1 LGNVRDV
8 TDLLG
13 RCGIGVLRSRLMSVA
28 LSLCLQVALLAAEAV
43 AAPPAAVA
51 PSSAQSAAPEPQPMF
66 ATPTR
71 VDRIGRVMAPVT
83 INGQGPYR
91 LVVDTGAS
99 HSTFSPRLAAALGL
113 VPSLDAPLLLNG
125 VTGVAEVPTVT
136 VGRIQ
141 AGDMVVEDAQ
151 VPVVLSSIMADADGI
166 LGVAGFRY
174 GRILVD
180 FRHDRIIIT
189 RSTNRIDTGG
199 YLRIPARKVAGGL
212 LMVDA
217 RIGGVSARAV
227 IDTGAER
234 TLGNAALRDALR
246 ARKRGKDARWA
257 STEVYGA
264 TVEVANGEASIAPP
278 IKLGPAVIKGTEV
291 VYGDFHIFKLWKLDS
306 RPTAL
311 LGMDVLGTV
320 EAIVLDYSRRELYLD
335 VRSPRATS
343 VARGEPHSGR

>member
-1 LGNVRDV
+1 
-8 TDLLG
+8 
-13 RCGIGVLRSRLMSVA
+13 MSVA
-28 LSLCLQVALLAAEAV
+28 LSLCLQLALLAADAV
-43 AAPPAAVA
+43 TAPAAVVA
-51 PSSAQSAAPEPQPMF
+51 PAPAAEPQPLF
-66 ATPTR
+66 AAPTR
-71 VDRIGRVMAPVT
+71 IDRIGRVMAPVT
-83 INGQGPYR
+83 INGKGPFR

-113 VPSLDAPLLLNG
+113 APSFDAPLLLNG

-136 VGRIQ
+136 VARIQ
-141 AGDMVVEDAQ
+141 AGDMIVKDAQ
-151 VPVVLSSIMADADGI
+151 VPVVTSSIMADADGI
-166 LGVAGFRY
+166 LGVAGLRDE
-174 GRILVD
+174 RIFVD
-180 FRHDRIIIT
+180 FRHDRIVIT
-189 RSTNRIDTGG
+189 RALGGIDTGG

-246 ARKRGKDARWA
+246 ARKHGGDARWA
-257 STEVYGA
+257 NTEVYGA

-291 VYGDFHIFKLWKLDS
+291 VYGDFHIFKLWNLDS
-306 RPTAL
+306 RPAAL

-335 VRSPRATS
+335 VRPPRTTS
-343 VARGEPHSGR
+343 VARGEPHSAR